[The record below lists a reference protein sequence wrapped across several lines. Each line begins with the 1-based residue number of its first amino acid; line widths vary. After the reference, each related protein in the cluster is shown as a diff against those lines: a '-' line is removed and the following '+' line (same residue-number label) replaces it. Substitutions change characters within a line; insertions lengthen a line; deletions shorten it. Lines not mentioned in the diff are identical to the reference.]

1 MRLIALMLVRNEDWI
16 IRTSLDAALRWCD
29 GVVVVLDRC
38 SDATMKYVHEH
49 LKGQRKPCLM
59 HVHEGNDDWNEMD
72 LRQLSLELG
81 RKLKGTHFA
90 IVDADEILTHNLL
103 GDIRGYFFDLPKPGT
118 LLELPMVAV
127 WDTPAQ
133 HRLGDPTWSN
143 AWLTLG
149 FKDKPDLTWK
159 PAQDGYHHHHRPPY
173 GVEEERRRPVP
184 KAFGGVMHL
193 QFANPRRLVA
203 KHVLY
208 RMVDHIR
215 WPGRDTIEQLN
226 WKYDQA
232 LKPTGH
238 VDWMPDSWWGD
249 YRQSLIDVDGI
260 PYQES
265 RIVDMLNKHGR
276 EAFAG
281 LDLKGF

>member
-38 SDATMKYVHEH
+38 SDATMKYVHEY
-49 LKGQRKPCLM
+49 LINQSKPCLM
-59 HVHEGNDDWNEMD
+59 HVHDEQGDWNEMD
-72 LRQLSLELG
+72 LRQKSLELG

-103 GDIRGYFFDLPKPGT
+103 SDIRPWFEVLGPGDL
-118 LLELPMVAV
+118 LDLPMVAA
-127 WDTPAQ
+127 WDSPAQ
-133 HRLGDPTWSN
+133 YRLGDPTWSS

-149 FKDKPDLTWK
+149 FKDTPDLTWK

-173 GVEEERRRPVP
+173 GVSEVRKRPCNH
-184 KAFGGVMHL
+184 AFGGVMHL

-215 WPGRDTIEQLN
+215 WPGRETVEQLN

-238 VDWMPDSWWGD
+238 LDWIPSAWWGD
-249 YRQSLIDVDGI
+249 YRQNLIDIDSI

-265 RIVDMLNKHGR
+265 RIVDMINKHGR
-276 EAFAG
+276 EAFKG
-281 LDLKGF
+281 LDLKGW